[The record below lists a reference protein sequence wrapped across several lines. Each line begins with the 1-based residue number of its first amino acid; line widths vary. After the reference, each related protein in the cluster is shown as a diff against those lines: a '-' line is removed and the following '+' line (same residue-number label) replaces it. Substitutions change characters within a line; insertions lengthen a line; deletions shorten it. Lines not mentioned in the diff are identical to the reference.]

1 MERNWDGTL
10 LNSIK
15 CLPCPKDTYPSK
27 ENSKCLPCNNLD
39 NKNQA
44 NCICPMVSHVRIHGY
59 CLNKDNLS
67 DWPDIKSTYTM
78 KFQSEHIDSYYLRTE
93 LQAAMYFCKVSRK
106 FILQNFKYIPN
117 ELINM
122 IFQNKDKM
130 SCEHLSHICV
140 LSLYV
145 NSVQCALFM
154 QTHMAPVKLFYN
166 KDETSLVLNAKNITQ
181 IYSLRKD
188 DDVYNF
194 FITSI
199 LSKSTTFL

>member
-1 MERNWDGTL
+1 
-10 LNSIK
+10 
-15 CLPCPKDTYPSK
+15 
-27 ENSKCLPCNNLD
+27 
-39 NKNQA
+39 
-44 NCICPMVSHVRIHGY
+44 
-59 CLNKDNLS
+59 
-67 DWPDIKSTYTM
+67 
-78 KFQSEHIDSYYLRTE
+78 
-93 LQAAMYFCKVSRK
+93 
-106 FILQNFKYIPN
+106 
-117 ELINM
+117 M